1 MSFSASLALGF
12 TQTTETNQAIAMN
25 LEHRNRSRN
34 SAITMG
40 TIGIQENEAGLVLDL
55 LSDR

>member
-12 TQTTETNQAIAMN
+12 TQTTETKQATAMN
-25 LEHRNRSRN
+25 LKQINRSR
-34 SAITMG
+34 SFAITMG
-40 TIGIQENEAGLVLDL
+40 IIGILGNEAGLVLDM